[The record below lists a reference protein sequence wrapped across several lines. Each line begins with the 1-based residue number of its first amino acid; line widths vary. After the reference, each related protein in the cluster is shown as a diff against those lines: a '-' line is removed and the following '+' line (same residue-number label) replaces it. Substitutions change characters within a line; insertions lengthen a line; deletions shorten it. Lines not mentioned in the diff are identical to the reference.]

1 MSLNKGKVVKYWIE
15 SSKDDYK
22 TMLNLFSSKDFSWSL
37 FMGHIVIEKLIK
49 ALYVMNKNETP
60 PFIHDLLRLIRKT
73 GIELDD
79 KKMDALDEITTFN
92 IKSRYDDYKDNFRE
106 ICTKDFTEEKI
117 KMIEEI
123 RKWLMRI
130 LSE

>member
-1 MSLNKGKVVKYWIE
+1 MSLNKSKVVKYWIE

-22 TMLNLFSSKDFSWSL
+22 TMLNLFNSSDFSWSL
-37 FMGHIVIEKLIK
+37 FIGHIVIEKLIK
-49 ALYVMNKNETP
+49 ALYVLNKNETP
-60 PFIHDLLRLIRKT
+60 PFVHDLLRLIRKT
-73 GIELDD
+73 DIELDD

-92 IKSRYDDYKDNFRE
+92 IKSRYDDYKDSFRA

-123 RKWLMRI
+123 REWLMRI
-130 LSE
+130 LSV